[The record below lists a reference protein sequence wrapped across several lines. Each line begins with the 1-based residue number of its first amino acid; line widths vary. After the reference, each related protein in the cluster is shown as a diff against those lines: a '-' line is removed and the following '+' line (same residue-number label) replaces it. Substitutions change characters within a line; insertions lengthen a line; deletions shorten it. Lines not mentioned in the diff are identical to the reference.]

1 MPYSKKEPILW
12 SDLED
17 KTLQNTLSQ
26 FIIKTIRGCLLS
38 YSWVILLICGMIGW
52 YFTDLSDTI
61 KQIAN
66 NQIEIIKTQ
75 VRQTEE
81 IKGII
86 KQIDKE

>member
-26 FIIKTIRGCLLS
+26 FIIKTIRGCILS
-38 YSWVILLICGMIGW
+38 YLWLILLICGMIGW